1 MSVDSQPKALLRA
14 LEHET
19 VQPPPIWL
27 MRQAGRYL
35 PEYRQVRAE
44 AGSFLALCYDPKRA
58 AEVTLQ
64 PIRRFGFDAAI
75 IFSDILVVPQALGQ
89 PLDFIEG
96 EGPRLEPL
104 ESVPLFDP
112 VAFRQRLEPVYA
124 ALAET
129 KARLPRETAL
139 IGFAG
144 APWTLAGYM
153 LDGQGHAFPRALAEM
168 RGDSLRFGQ
177 LMDLLVEAVVEHLVA
192 QVEAGAEA
200 VQVFDS
206 WAGLLDPQE
215 AEIVCLG
222 PLLRIAAGFVGRCPG
237 VPLILFPRNAPA
249 AILQAIAEDGRIAG
263 LSLGTEVDPAW
274 AAQQLQP
281 RLTPQGNLDPL
292 LLVEGGA
299 ALDAGIDR
307 LVAALGA
314 GPWIMNL
321 GHGIVPQTPPEHV
334 ARLVARVRGQTP

>member
-1 MSVDSQPKALLRA
+1 MTGTEPKSLLRA
-14 LEHET
+14 LDHEQ
-19 VQPPPIWL
+19 VGPPPIWL

-44 AGSFLALCYDPKRA
+44 AGSFLALCYNPKRA

-89 PLDFIEG
+89 PLTFVEG

-104 ESVPLFDP
+104 EQVPLFDP
-112 VAFRQRLEPVYA
+112 VAFRRFLAPVYE

-129 KARLPRETAL
+129 KALLPRETAL

-153 LDGQGHAFPRALAEM
+153 LDGRGHDFPRALAE
-168 RGDSLRFGQ
+168 LRQDTVMFGQ
-177 LMDLLVEAVVEHLVA
+177 LMDLLVEAVIEHLVA

-206 WAGLLDPQE
+206 WAGLLQGPE
-215 AEIVCLG
+215 AEIWSLG

-249 AILQAIAEDGRIAG
+249 SVLEAIAEDGRIAG
-263 LSLGTEVDPAW
+263 LSLGSDVDPAW
-274 AAQQLQP
+274 AARQLQP
-281 RLTPQGNLDPL
+281 RLTLQGNLDPQ
-292 LLVEGGA
+292 LLVAGGA
-299 ALDAGIDR
+299 ALDAGLDH
-307 LVAALGA
+307 LVDTLGG

-334 ARLVARVRGQTP
+334 TQLVERLRRAR

>member
-1 MSVDSQPKALLRA
+1 MTGNEPKALLRA
-14 LEHET
+14 LDHER
-19 VQPPPIWL
+19 VWPPPVWL

-44 AGSFLALCYDPKRA
+44 AGSFLALCYDPAKA

-75 IFSDILVVPQALGQ
+75 IFSDILVVPHALGQ
-89 PLDFIEG
+89 PLTFAEG

-104 ESVPLFDP
+104 ETVPAFDP
-112 VAFRQRLEPVYA
+112 SAFRQHLAPVYA

-144 APWTLAGYM
+144 APWTLAAYM
-153 LDGQGHAFPRALAEM
+153 LDGRGHDFPRALAEM
-168 RGDSLRFGQ
+168 RRDGVVFGQ
-177 LMDLLVEAVVEHLVA
+177 LIDLLVEAVIEHLVA

-200 VQVFDS
+200 VQLFDS
-206 WAGLLDPQE
+206 WAGLLGETE
-215 AEIVCLG
+215 AEIWSLG

-237 VPLILFPRNAPA
+237 VPLIVFPRNAPA
-249 AILQAIAEDGRIAG
+249 AVLQALAEDGRIAG
-263 LSLGTEVDPAW
+263 LSLGSDVDPTW
-274 AAQQLQP
+274 AARALQP
-281 RLTPQGNLDPL
+281 RLTPQGNLDPR

-299 ALDAGIDR
+299 ALDAGLDR
-307 LVAALGA
+307 LVECLGG

-321 GHGIVPQTPPEHV
+321 GHGIVPETPPQNV
-334 ARLVARVRGQTP
+334 ARLVERLRAAS

>member
-1 MSVDSQPKALLRA
+1 MSVDNQPKALLRA
-14 LEHET
+14 LEHER

-44 AGSFLALCYDPKRA
+44 AGSFLALCYDPRRA

-89 PLDFIEG
+89 PLTFVEG

-104 ESVPLFDP
+104 ETVPLFDT

-124 ALAET
+124 AIAET

-153 LDGQGHAFPRALAEM
+153 LDGEGHAFPRALAEM

-206 WAGLLDPQE
+206 WAGLLDAQE
-215 AEIVCLG
+215 AELVCLG

-249 AILQAIAEDGRIAG
+249 AVLQAIAEDGRVAG

-307 LVAALGA
+307 LVASFAA

-321 GHGIVPQTPPEHV
+321 GHGVVPQTPLEHV
-334 ARLVARVRGQTP
+334 AQLVARIRG

>member
-1 MSVDSQPKALLRA
+1 MSGSQTKSLLRA

-19 VQPPPIWL
+19 VSPPPIWL

-35 PEYRQVRAE
+35 PEYRRVRAE
-44 AGSFLALCYDPKRA
+44 AGSFLALCYDPRRA
-58 AEVTLQ
+58 TEVTLQ
-64 PIRRFGFDAAI
+64 PIRRFGLDAAI

-89 PLDFIEG
+89 PLTFVEG
-96 EGPRLEPL
+96 EGPRLEAL
-104 ESVPLFDP
+104 ATVPRFDP
-112 VAFRQRLEPVYA
+112 LAFRRRLEPVYA

-129 KARLPRETAL
+129 RARLPAETAL

-153 LDGQGHAFPRALAEM
+153 LDGEGHAFPRALAEM
-168 RGDSLRFGQ
+168 RQDSQLFGQ

-206 WAGLLDPQE
+206 WAGLLSE
-215 AEIVCLG
+215 AEAERCCLG

-249 AILQAIAEDGRIAG
+249 AVLEAIAEDGRAAG
-263 LSLGTEVDPAW
+263 LSLGTEVDPQW
-274 AAQQLQP
+274 AARRLQP

-299 ALDAGIDR
+299 ALDAAVDR
-307 LVAALGA
+307 LLEVLGS

-334 ARLVARVRGQTP
+334 ARLVERVRRQG